1 MTCVWAVVTD
11 RWRAVP
17 RLGRVRL
24 GCGILAVF
32 LPVAGYSE
40 TYAELKT
47 AVHLARDAGDPHGIL
62 KAVTKAREAAPGW
75 EGGLYPRL
83 LVEAIGGL
91 PGPTGGDA
99 ELGKA
104 AYALKRELRAEALK
118 APIHEQLSFLV
129 RFGWNGSHY
138 SPAYD
143 EFSFAQRRALEA
155 ETMLQAWRNAEIE
168 FASKAGALPASSG
181 TRPPSGL
188 TAAELAKWHVKA
200 KEFNDYY
207 SFRNEYH
214 GFTNRGPQVLADLYL
229 RPPLDFDELLSL
241 THHYMPAEIA
251 GQAWQT
257 ISNKVV
263 ASKISKAIAAVA
275 IASPKP
281 LTLLLKAPEA
291 RTNAAA
297 SPSVPAVARPSKLRE
312 RLATQGKPGMAA
324 SVPSA
329 SGSSSTSTT
338 GGVESAA
345 SEGATAHGT
354 PIWTWVAL
362 GGVALAGGWVWLR
375 QRN

>member
-1 MTCVWAVVTD
+1 M
-11 RWRAVP
+11 
-17 RLGRVRL
+17 
-24 GCGILAVF
+24 
-32 LPVAGYSE
+32 AGYSE

-83 LVEAIGGL
+83 LIEALAGL
-91 PGPTGGDA
+91 PGSVVGDA
-99 ELGKA
+99 ELNKA

-118 APIHEQLSFLV
+118 APIHEQLSFLD
-129 RFGWNGSHY
+129 RYGWTGSHY

-143 EFSFAQRRALEA
+143 ELSFAQRRALEA
-155 ETMLQAWRNAEIE
+155 ETVLQAWRNAEVE
-168 FASKAGALPASSG
+168 FASKALPSGAG
-181 TRPPSGL
+181 MRTRPPDGL

-200 KEFNDYY
+200 KEFEDYY
-207 SFRNEYH
+207 RFRTEFH
-214 GFTNRGPQVLADLYL
+214 GFTNHGPKVLANWYL
-229 RPPLDFDELLSL
+229 RPPHDFDELLSL

-257 ISNKVV
+257 ISNKAV
-263 ASKISKAIAAVA
+263 ASRIPSVVAAVA
-275 IASPKP
+275 AASPKP
-281 LTLLLKAPEA
+281 LTLLLKASEA
-291 RTNAAA
+291 KTNAAV
-297 SPSVPAVARPSKLRE
+297 SSSVPAVARPSKLRE

-329 SGSSSTSTT
+329 SGNSSTSPAS
-338 GGVESAA
+338 GVESAA
-345 SEGATAHGT
+345 SEGAPAHGT